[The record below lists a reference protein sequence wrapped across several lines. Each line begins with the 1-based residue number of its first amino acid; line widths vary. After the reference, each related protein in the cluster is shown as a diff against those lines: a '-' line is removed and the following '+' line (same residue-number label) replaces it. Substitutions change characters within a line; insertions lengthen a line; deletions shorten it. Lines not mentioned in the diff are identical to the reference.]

1 MPTTW
6 QPSDIGADPDDYATG
21 QIAVKDASGVFVPG
35 ASGGA
40 ASGERLVQDGTSPPV
55 DLTLEDESDYL
66 YEDI

>member
-1 MPTTW
+1 MPLNF
-6 QPSDIGADPDDYATG
+6 QPSDIGIDPDAYATG
-21 QIAVKDASGVFVPG
+21 QVPVKDASGVFVPG

-66 YEDI
+66 YEDV

>member
-21 QIAVKDASGVFVPG
+21 QVLIKDASGVFVPG
-35 ASGGA
+35 ELGGA
-40 ASGERLVQDGTSPPV
+40 ASGKRLVQDGTSPPV

>member
-1 MPTTW
+1 MPISW

-21 QIAVKDASGVFVPG
+21 QVLIKDASGVFVPG

>member
-1 MPTTW
+1 MPISW

-21 QIAVKDASGVFVPG
+21 QVLVKDASGVFVPG

>member
-6 QPSDIGADPDDYATG
+6 QPSDIGADPDDYTTG
-21 QIAVKDASGVFVPG
+21 QVLIKDASGVFVPG
-35 ASGGA
+35 ELGGA

>member
-1 MPTTW
+1 MPISW
-6 QPSDIGADPDDYATG
+6 QPSDIGADPAGYATG
-21 QIAVKDASGVFVPG
+21 QVLIKDASGVFVPG